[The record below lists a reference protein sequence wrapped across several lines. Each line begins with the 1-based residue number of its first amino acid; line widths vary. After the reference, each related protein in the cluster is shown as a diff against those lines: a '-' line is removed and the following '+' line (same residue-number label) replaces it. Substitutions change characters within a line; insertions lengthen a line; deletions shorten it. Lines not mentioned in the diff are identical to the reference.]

1 MAKVGVVLA
10 TIEKP
15 NGETK
20 AFVMDGL
27 RTSDRPAALGYFLLN
42 AMREWYSRHG
52 HFPTVSLS
60 MGLVE
65 AADLRMCDTRTTLLK
80 DDWFGR
86 IYELVLAVERNDPGL
101 LGNAIP
107 GDDSPA

>member
-1 MAKVGVVLA
+1 MPKVGVVLA

-15 NGETK
+15 HGETK
-20 AFVMDGL
+20 AFVMDGI

-42 AMREWYSRHG
+42 AFREWYGKNG

-65 AADLRMCDTRTTLLK
+65 AADLRMCDTRTTLLN

-101 LGNAIP
+101 LGNSFP
-107 GDDSPA
+107 GEDTTA